1 MCEPLLT
8 VFDKADKVH
17 HHNPFQTT
25 LGKKNIQAVV
35 GQTSV
40 GEVYNM
46 SKDLER
52 ALSKLR
58 FDDQVLGYSLMT
70 KVGRPFVSF
79 AFPDELFPRVK
90 DSINLYKSDLR
101 LMTIDT
107 DRGLVVLSPVDQ
119 NWILTVLYV
128 PELQLGLAIA
138 KTKNV
143 LRLLEGIE
151 LPPPPEEFEESVES
165 NIQVLESIAIQAAS
179 VEATEST
186 EEPVTPRIE
195 VTTPPLAEVTTPAP
209 EAELL
214 PPESFNVQP
223 LTIPERGP
231 QYSTALSLDSSL
243 YTEMKTLYRNF
254 GFDVLMLVD
263 GNISVEKIADSMF
276 QPNNRVIDLLKW
288 GASKG
293 IISVPQVSPGEE
305 VTAQSKSTL
314 GRYVKCPRFEG
325 DMNKVASGDQ
335 SIIRLCDGTRTTEQ
349 IAESLKIPLPKV
361 VQTVAKYRKHG
372 LKLIGKTL

>member
-1 MCEPLLT
+1 
-8 VFDKADKVH
+8 
-17 HHNPFQTT
+17 
-25 LGKKNIQAVV
+25 
-35 GQTSV
+35 
-40 GEVYNM
+40 M

-90 DSINLYKSDLR
+90 DSINLYKADLR

-107 DRGLVVLSPVDQ
+107 DRGLVVLSPVDN

-165 NIQVLESIAIQAAS
+165 NLQVLESIAIKAAS
-179 VEATEST
+179 VETTETT
-186 EEPVTPRIE
+186 ETPSSPETEIA
-195 VTTPPLAEVTTPAP
+195 TPPPVEETAPTPTPAVD
-209 EAELL
+209 LQ

-223 LTIPERGP
+223 NTVPERGP
-231 QYSTALSLDSSL
+231 QYSAALSLDSEL
-243 YTEMKTLYRNF
+243 YDEMKKLYRNF

-293 IISVPQVSPGEE
+293 IISVPQISEE
-305 VTAQSKSTL
+305 EQASVESKTSL

-325 DMNKVASGDQ
+325 DMNKVASDDL
-335 SIIRLCDGTRTTEQ
+335 SIIKLCDGSRTTDQ
-349 IAESLKIPLPKV
+349 IAESLKVPLPKV

>member
-1 MCEPLLT
+1 
-8 VFDKADKVH
+8 
-17 HHNPFQTT
+17 
-25 LGKKNIQAVV
+25 
-35 GQTSV
+35 
-40 GEVYNM
+40 M

-70 KVGRPFVSF
+70 KIGRPFVSF

-107 DRGLVVLSPVDQ
+107 DRGLVVLAPVDN

-165 NIQVLESIAIQAAS
+165 NLQVLESIAIKAAS
-179 VEATEST
+179 VEST
-186 EEPVTPRIE
+186 EPSASQQAPVDEIVSQSVEAKGTPE
-195 VTTPPLAEVTTPAP
+195 VD
-209 EAELL
+209 L
-214 PPESFNVQP
+214 PPPDSFNVQP
-223 LTIPERGP
+223 TTVPERGP
-231 QYSTALSLDSSL
+231 KYSNALSLDSNL
-243 YTEMKTLYRNF
+243 YKEMKKLYRNF

-263 GNISVEKIADSMF
+263 GDTNVEKIADSMF
-276 QPNNRVIDLLKW
+276 QPNNRVIELLKW

-293 IISVPQVSPGEE
+293 IITVPQISDED
-305 VTAQSKSTL
+305 TTQSETTSSL
-314 GRYVKCPRFEG
+314 GRYVKCPRYEG
-325 DMNKVASGDQ
+325 DMKKVENEDQ
-335 SIIRLCDGTRTTEQ
+335 DIIRLCDGNRTTDQ
-349 IAESLKIPLPKV
+349 IAESLNVPLPKV

>member
-1 MCEPLLT
+1 
-8 VFDKADKVH
+8 
-17 HHNPFQTT
+17 
-25 LGKKNIQAVV
+25 
-35 GQTSV
+35 
-40 GEVYNM
+40 M

-107 DRGLVVLSPVDQ
+107 DRGLVVLSPVDD

-151 LPPPPEEFEESVES
+151 LPPPPEEFEESSET
-165 NIQVLESIAIQAAS
+165 NLQVLESIAIQAAS
-179 VEATEST
+179 VE
-186 EEPVTPRIE
+186 
-195 VTTPPLAEVTTPAP
+195 TTPPPVALEP
-209 EAELL
+209 EAS
-214 PPESFNVQP
+214 PPEPTVVETPIVEAPAAEAKPDLSPEDFNVQQN
-223 LTIPERGP
+223 TIPTRGP
-231 QYSTALSLDSSL
+231 EYSTALSLDSPL
-243 YTEMKTLYRNF
+243 YGEMKTQYRNF

-263 GNISVEKIADSMF
+263 GNNSVEQIADSMF
-276 QPNNRVIDLLKW
+276 QPNNRVIELLKW

-293 IISVPQVSPGEE
+293 IIGVPQVSPDDERVVKTPGKMG
-305 VTAQSKSTL
+305 Q
-314 GRYVKCPRFEG
+314 YVKCPKFEG
-325 DMNKVASGDQ
+325 NLAKVAGGDQ
-335 SIIRLCDGTRTTEQ
+335 SVIRLCDGTRTTEQ
-349 IAESLKIPLPKV
+349 IAEELKVPLPKI
-361 VQTVAKYRKHG
+361 VQIVAKYRKHG
-372 LKLIGKTL
+372 LKVIGKTLQ

>member
-1 MCEPLLT
+1 
-8 VFDKADKVH
+8 
-17 HHNPFQTT
+17 
-25 LGKKNIQAVV
+25 
-35 GQTSV
+35 
-40 GEVYNM
+40 M

-90 DSINLYKSDLR
+90 DSIALYKSDLR

-107 DRGLVVLSPVDQ
+107 DRGLVVLSPVDD

-151 LPPPPEEFEESVES
+151 LPPPPEEFEESSES
-165 NIQVLESIAIQAAS
+165 NLQVLESIAIQAAS
-179 VEATEST
+179 VETAPPEIPVEAPVETPPPVVET
-186 EEPVTPRIE
+186 PVVVEAPVEEPKPDLS
-195 VTTPPLAEVTTPAP
+195 PDD
-209 EAELL
+209 
-214 PPESFNVQP
+214 FNVQP
-223 LTIPERGP
+223 GTVPTRGSE
-231 QYSTALSLDSSL
+231 YATALSLDSPL
-243 YTEMKTLYRNF
+243 YKEMKTQYRNF

-263 GNISVEKIADSMF
+263 GTNSVEEIADSMF
-276 QPNNRVIDLLKW
+276 QPNNRVIELLKW
-288 GASKG
+288 GASKS
-293 IISVPQVSPGEE
+293 IIEVPQVEE
-305 VTAQSKSTL
+305 SEEATAAATSKM
-314 GRYVKCPRFEG
+314 GRYVKCPQFEG
-325 DMNKVASGDQ
+325 DMSKVVGGDQ

-349 IAESLKIPLPKV
+349 IAEELKVPLPKV
-361 VQTVAKYRKHG
+361 VQVVAKYRKHG
-372 LKLIGKTL
+372 LKVIGKTL

>member
-1 MCEPLLT
+1 
-8 VFDKADKVH
+8 
-17 HHNPFQTT
+17 
-25 LGKKNIQAVV
+25 
-35 GQTSV
+35 
-40 GEVYNM
+40 M

-107 DRGLVVLSPVDQ
+107 DRGLVVLSPVDD

-165 NIQVLESIAIQAAS
+165 NLQVLESIAIKAAAVES
-179 VEATEST
+179 VEPEEITST
-186 EEPVTPRIE
+186 AEIE
-195 VTTPPLAEVTTPAP
+195 TPPP
-209 EAELL
+209 EG
-214 PPESFNVQP
+214 
-223 LTIPERGP
+223 R
-231 QYSTALSLDSSL
+231 
-243 YTEMKTLYRNF
+243 
-254 GFDVLMLVD
+254 
-263 GNISVEKIADSMF
+263 
-276 QPNNRVIDLLKW
+276 QPNCW
-288 GASKG
+288 
-293 IISVPQVSPGEE
+293 
-305 VTAQSKSTL
+305 
-314 GRYVKCPRFEG
+314 
-325 DMNKVASGDQ
+325 
-335 SIIRLCDGTRTTEQ
+335 
-349 IAESLKIPLPKV
+349 
-361 VQTVAKYRKHG
+361 
-372 LKLIGKTL
+372 

>member
-1 MCEPLLT
+1 
-8 VFDKADKVH
+8 
-17 HHNPFQTT
+17 
-25 LGKKNIQAVV
+25 
-35 GQTSV
+35 
-40 GEVYNM
+40 M

-90 DSINLYKSDLR
+90 DSIALYKSDLR

-107 DRGLVVLSPVDQ
+107 DRGLVVLSPVDD

-165 NIQVLESIAIQAAS
+165 NLQVLESIAINAAS
-179 VEATEST
+179 IEST
-186 EEPVTPRIE
+186 EAPDTTPRPEPE
-195 VTTPPLAEVTTPAP
+195 VATPPVVEESPTPVEDLP
-209 EAELL
+209 

-223 LTIPERGP
+223 TTVPERGP
-231 QYSTALSLDSSL
+231 RYSNALSLDSKL
-243 YTEMKTLYRNF
+243 YTEMKKLYRNF

-263 GNISVEKIADSMF
+263 GANSVEKIADSMF

-288 GASKG
+288 GASRG
-293 IISVPQVSPGEE
+293 IITVPQLTEGEE
-305 VTAQSKSTL
+305 VSASATSAM
-314 GRYVKCPRFEG
+314 GRYVKCPHYEG
-325 DMNKVASGDQ
+325 DMKKVANNDQ
-335 SIIRLCDGTRTTEQ
+335 NIIRLCDGTRTTEQ
-349 IAESLKIPLPKV
+349 IAEELSVPLPRV
-361 VQTVAKYRKHG
+361 VQTIAKYRKHG

>member
-1 MCEPLLT
+1 
-8 VFDKADKVH
+8 
-17 HHNPFQTT
+17 
-25 LGKKNIQAVV
+25 
-35 GQTSV
+35 
-40 GEVYNM
+40 M

-90 DSINLYKSDLR
+90 DSIALYKSDLR

-107 DRGLVVLSPVDQ
+107 DRGLVVLSPVDD

-151 LPPPPEEFEESVES
+151 LPPPPEDFEESSES
-165 NIQVLESIAIQAAS
+165 NLQVLESIAIQAAS
-179 VEATEST
+179 VET
-186 EEPVTPRIE
+186 V
-195 VTTPPLAEVTTPAP
+195 
-209 EAELL
+209 
-214 PPESFNVQP
+214 PPEIPLEPPIETPTPVVETPVVEAPADEIKPELSPDDFNVQP
-223 LTIPERGP
+223 GTVPTRGSE
-231 QYSTALSLDSSL
+231 YANALSLDSSL
-243 YTEMKTLYRNF
+243 YKEMKTQYRNF

-263 GNISVEKIADSMF
+263 GNNSVEQIADSMF
-276 QPNNRVIDLLKW
+276 QPNNRVIELLKW

-293 IISVPQVSPGEE
+293 IIDVPQIEAGDESVAAAP
-305 VTAQSKSTL
+305 STM

-325 DMNKVASGDQ
+325 DISKVASGDQ
-335 SIIRLCDGTRTTEQ
+335 SIINMCDGSRTTEQ
-349 IAESLKIPLPKV
+349 IAEALKLPLPKV
-361 VQTVAKYRKHG
+361 IQIVAKYRKHG
-372 LKLIGKTL
+372 LKVIGKTI